1 MMTMMFSVMYRVTI
15 IKQILNFK
23 GDSGLPDSFML
34 GDRVSSDPL
43 TIANAFNDYFTD
55 IGPTLANKI
64 PHSSKTMGEFMPHP
78 PSCSFGLLPTSPQEV
93 MEVAALMGKSVST
106 GAHDINP
113 TIAISTISLIA
124 TPLTSII
131 NSSFKHGLVPT
142 DLKIAKITPIFKAG
156 DKNLITNYRPISVL
170 PFFSKI
176 MEKLM
181 ANRLTAYLSKYV
193 PISAT
198 QYGFQRGLSTYMALM
213 DMQTNISEAMNQN
226 KFSLGVFFDI
236 SKAFD
241 TVNHKLLIKKT
252 RILWNKRNC

>member
-1 MMTMMFSVMYRVTI
+1 
-15 IKQILNFK
+15 
-23 GDSGLPDSFML
+23 
-34 GDRVSSDPL
+34 
-43 TIANAFNDYFTD
+43 
-55 IGPTLANKI
+55 
-64 PHSSKTMGEFMPHP
+64 MGEFMPHP
-78 PSCSFGLLPTSPQEV
+78 PSCSIGLLPTSPQEV
-93 MEVAALMGKSVST
+93 MEVPLLWENPYQLALMII
-106 GAHDINP
+106 INL
-113 TIAISTISLIA
+113 TIASSTIGLIG
-124 TPLTSII
+124 PLINII

-142 DLKIAKITPIFKAG
+142 YIKIAKITPIFKAG

-181 ANRLTAYLSKYV
+181 ANRLTDYINKHVLLSV
-193 PISAT
+193 T

-241 TVNHKLLIKKT
+241 TVNHKLLIKKI
-252 RILWNKRNC
+252 RILWNTGDS

>member
-1 MMTMMFSVMYRVTI
+1 
-15 IKQILNFK
+15 
-23 GDSGLPDSFML
+23 
-34 GDRVSSDPL
+34 
-43 TIANAFNDYFTD
+43 
-55 IGPTLANKI
+55 
-64 PHSSKTMGEFMPHP
+64 MPHP
-78 PSCSFGLLPTSPQEV
+78 PTCSFGLLPTSSLEV
-93 MEVAALMGKSVST
+93 KSVASLLCTSVST
-106 GAHDINP
+106 GPDDINP

-156 DKNLITNYRPISVL
+156 DKILITNYRPISVL

-181 ANRLTAYLSKYV
+181 ANRLTDYINKHVPLSV
-193 PISAT
+193 T
-198 QYGFQRGLSTYMALM
+198 QYGFQCGLSTYMALM

-241 TVNHKLLIKKT
+241 TVYHKLLIKKLEYFGIRGIAKSWFENYLT
-252 RILWNKRNC
+252 GGSQYVCIRGTSTNTSIITCRVPQGSMSPFHH